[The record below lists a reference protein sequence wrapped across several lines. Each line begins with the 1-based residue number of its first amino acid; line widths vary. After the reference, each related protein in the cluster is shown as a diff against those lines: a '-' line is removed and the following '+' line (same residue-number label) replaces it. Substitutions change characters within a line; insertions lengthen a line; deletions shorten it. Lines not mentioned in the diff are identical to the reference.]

1 MDEEQR
7 GIAAIAAIEW
17 FLRDL
22 RERIDELKKEGK
34 DSGDGFEMGLFIG
47 YSEALTMMES
57 RATGLG
63 AIPDVDD
70 DELDGE
76 ED

>member
-1 MDEEQR
+1 MNEEQR

-22 RERIDELKKEGK
+22 RMRVNELKEEGK
-34 DSGDGFEMGLFIG
+34 DSGGGFEMGLFIG
-47 YSEALTMMES
+47 YNEALTMMES

-63 AIPDVDD
+63 VIPDS
-70 DELDGE
+70 DEE
-76 ED
+76 EA